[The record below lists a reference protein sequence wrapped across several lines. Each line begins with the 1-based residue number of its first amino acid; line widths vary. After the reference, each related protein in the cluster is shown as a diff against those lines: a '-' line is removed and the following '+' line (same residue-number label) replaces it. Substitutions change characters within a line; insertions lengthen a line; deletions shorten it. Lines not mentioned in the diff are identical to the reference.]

1 MARMKTQVT
10 QELADYLALHAR
22 QDEVLARVERD
33 TAELPMAMM
42 ATTPDEAALLEML
55 ARLVGARNALE
66 IGTFTGYGAISIARG
81 LAEGGSL
88 TCLEVSEEF
97 AEIARRNID
106 AAGLTDRVEI
116 RLGPAD
122 EALRAMPEEPTFD
135 YVFID
140 ADKKAYP
147 TYYDLVV
154 PRLVPGGSAPARQRV
169 PRRRR
174 GHAARRAH
182 ADHARAQRPGHRGR
196 ARRQRDDPRRRRAH
210 ARAQALDEL
219 LGDGEAEA
227 LDRRSGGVAHGPKR
241 VRAALEHCGELVVIR
256 NRHRSVRPVLAA
268 VVALARLMATVIRSG

>member
-10 QELADYLALHAR
+10 QELADYVARHAR

-33 TAELPMAMM
+33 TAKLPMAMM

-55 ARLVGARNALE
+55 ARLMGARNALE

-97 AEIARRNID
+97 AEIARRNIE
-106 AAGLTDRVEI
+106 AAGLSDRVEI

-140 ADKKAYP
+140 ADKTGYP

-154 PRLVPGGSAPARQRV
+154 PRLT
-169 PRRRR
+169 
-174 GHAARRAH
+174 
-182 ADHARAQRPGHRGR
+182 
-196 ARRQRDDPRRRRAH
+196 
-210 ARAQALDEL
+210 
-219 LGDGEAEA
+219 
-227 LDRRSGGVAHGPKR
+227 SGGLLLLDNVFLGGDVVSPHDERTRIMHELNDRVTADERVDSVMIHVADGLTLVRKR
-241 VRAALEHCGELVVIR
+241 
-256 NRHRSVRPVLAA
+256 
-268 VVALARLMATVIRSG
+268 